1 MLDSLTRIYPKE
13 TWELLQPL
21 EMFQNIKAK
30 HSPFCGQTMW
40 KLVLSFFSPCIH
52 SMEKFLGQGW
62 NPRHSS
68 DPSCISD
75 NARSLTHWA
84 TREFPLV
91 FHNSLCAHIIS
102 FNTQALLLSPFHRW
116 GTWSSE
122 RWTWPSSHSKLQR
135 WDITP
140 RYWVPKLNVEALKLR
155 TEVSLFSSR
164 IS

>member
-1 MLDSLTRIYPKE
+1 MRAFTAIGNVSKYKSKTFSLLWANNVE
-13 TWELLQPL
+13 V
-21 EMFQNIKAK
+21 
-30 HSPFCGQTMW
+30 S
-40 KLVLSFFSPCIH
+40 SFFFFSLHPQH
-52 SMEKFLGQGW
+52 GEVPRSGMEPA
-62 NPRHSS
+62 PRS

-122 RWTWPSSHSKLQR
+122 RWTCPSSHSKLQC